1 MMTGTTVTRLRLP
14 PHLIVIAAL
23 AVAQAVLGLLRAV
36 QLVRFGRDLFGR
48 GLLIMPAV
56 GVLTIARG
64 ALVAGIAILYLV
76 FAWGALKHRRWAS
89 RVGLVAALLNGFAV
103 LDTLIAGEPAV
114 RALPW
119 VIVPIVLLLYL
130 LSPARSRTVGR

>member
-1 MMTGTTVTRLRLP
+1 MTTGTTVTRPRSA
-14 PHLIVIAAL
+14 PHLVVIVGL

-36 QLVRFGRDLFGR
+36 HLVRFGSDLLGR

-56 GVLTIARG
+56 GVLAIARG
-64 ALVAGIAILYLV
+64 ALVAGMAILYLV

-103 LDTLIAGEPAV
+103 LDTLIAGEPASQ
-114 RALPW
+114 ALPW
-119 VIVPIVLLLYL
+119 VVVPIVLFLYL
-130 LSPARSRTVGR
+130 LSPAGDRALGR

>member
-1 MMTGTTVTRLRLP
+1 MTTGTTVTRLRLP
-14 PHLIVIAAL
+14 PHLIVIAGL
-23 AVAQAVLGLLRAV
+23 AVAQTVLGLLRAV
-36 QLVRFGRDLFGR
+36 QLVRFGSDLFGR

-114 RALPW
+114 QALPG
-119 VIVPIVLLLYL
+119 VIVPVVLLLSL
-130 LSPARSRTVGR
+130 LSPAGSRAVGR